1 MAVVF
6 LGSPQGDGGDGGV
19 AAGPFPCGREGAG
32 SPDARTGRLVL
43 GRSFAAGLILQPP
56 CFTVSPSLGTWSCQ
70 TLPLAPG
77 SQRLSAAGRLLE
89 VARWPELGRFG
100 PGACP
105 PPGGRCLGELS
116 PDAGKRGET

>member
-43 GRSFAAGLILQPP
+43 GRSFRQPVSSSSRPASPFLLLSVHGLAKRCRSLLGVSVCPRPAAY
-56 CFTVSPSLGTWSCQ
+56 
-70 TLPLAPG
+70 
-77 SQRLSAAGRLLE
+77 
-89 VARWPELGRFG
+89 
-100 PGACP
+100 
-105 PPGGRCLGELS
+105 
-116 PDAGKRGET
+116 